1 MRLST
6 AELAIR
12 AGKANLRVVAPMPA
26 PPRPAPT
33 VAPGRPGLFTALDLM
48 GQSLGIYNRNGMLL
62 RQTGAFERIID
73 DTTDR
78 DALLRLVRAA
88 IAEVFARVGGK
99 GSAWPAAVALQ
110 YHGHVVRASLYQPG
124 DEPLV
129 LVHLDG
135 SAGTL
140 RAIPDSELRLR
151 YGFTAAEVRV
161 ARLIGEGK
169 SNKHLAAALGVSEHT
184 TRHHTERVL
193 RKLGV
198 HSRSEVASRLLTE
211 G

>member
-1 MRLST
+1 MRVST

-12 AGKANLRVVAPMPA
+12 AGTANLRVVAPAPA
-26 PPRPAPT
+26 PRPSPT

-48 GQSLGIYNRNGMLL
+48 GQRLGIYNRNGMLL
-62 RQTGAFERIID
+62 RQTAAFDRAID
-73 DTTDR
+73 DAPDR
-78 DALLRLVRAA
+78 DALLRLIRAA
-88 IAEVFARVGGK
+88 IAAIFARVGGQ
-99 GSAWPAAVALQ
+99 GNAWPAAVALQ
-110 YHGHVVRASLYQPG
+110 YHGHVARASLYQPG

-129 LVHLDG
+129 LVHLD
-135 SAGTL
+135 SRAGTL
-140 RAIPDSELRLR
+140 RTIPDPELRMR

-169 SNKHLAAALGVSEHT
+169 SNKNLAAALGVSEHT

-198 HSRSEVASRLLTE
+198 HSRSEVASRLLSE
-211 G
+211 E

>member
-1 MRLST
+1 MRVST

-12 AGKANLRVVAPMPA
+12 AGKSNLRVLAPTPA
-26 PPRPAPT
+26 PRPTPT
-33 VAPGRPGLFTALDLM
+33 VAPGRPGLFTALNLM

-62 RQTGAFERIID
+62 RQTTAFERTID
-73 DTTDR
+73 DAPDR
-78 DALLRLVRAA
+78 DSLLRLIQAA
-88 IAEVFARVGGK
+88 AAGIFTKVAGHGN
-99 GSAWPAAVALQ
+99 AWPSPVALQ
-110 YHGHVVRASLYQPG
+110 YHGHVARASLYQPG

-129 LVHLDG
+129 LVHLDTR
-135 SAGTL
+135 AGTL

-161 ARLIGEGK
+161 ARLVGEGK
-169 SNKHLAAALGVSEHT
+169 SNKRLAATLGVSEHT

-193 RKLGV
+193 RKMGV
-198 HSRSEVASRLLTE
+198 HSRSEVASRLLSE

>member
-62 RQTGAFERIID
+62 RQTGAFERAID
-73 DTTDR
+73 DAVDR
-78 DALLRLVRAA
+78 DALTRLIRASA
-88 IAEVFARVGGK
+88 AELFSRVSSRPGGY
-99 GSAWPAAVALQ
+99 PAVVALQ
-110 YHGHVVRASLYQPG
+110 HDGYVARASLYQPG

-129 LVHLDG
+129 LVHLEIH
-135 SAGTL
+135 AGTL
-140 RAIPDSELRLR
+140 RPMTDSELRMR
-151 YGFTAAEVRV
+151 YGFTNAELRV
-161 ARLIGEGK
+161 ARLVGEGK
-169 SNKHLAAALGVSEHT
+169 SNKYLAAALGVSEHT

-198 HSRSEVASRLLTE
+198 RSRSEVSGRLLSSS
-211 G
+211 